1 VSIELIIESAPPSW
15 ILVGSLLEML
25 SKSRP
30 HMIPSLTVVHMRH
43 RLPNVR
49 SWRRITGPC
58 LCTGM
63 RNGIP
68 FCGCILIIIDTRRR
82 SSDLL

>member
-30 HMIPSLTVVHMRH
+30 NMIPSLTVVHMRH
-43 RLPNVR
+43 SLPDVR
-49 SWRRITGPC
+49 SLASNNWSLSVYRYA
-58 LCTGM
+58 
-63 RNGIP
+63 
-68 FCGCILIIIDTRRR
+68 
-82 SSDLL
+82 